1 MKDIFATDQ
10 KAGPNNIPQR
20 YVEYTSIN
28 VGITKFNDNAAITGL
43 LGYREGNK
51 DTLKLTNISAAEL
64 REPRTLLDLLYSS
77 NVMLQKQDCTGPCQE
92 NEF

>member
-43 LGYREGNK
+43 LGYREGV
-51 DTLKLTNISAAEL
+51 
-64 REPRTLLDLLYSS
+64 YSMYTRA
-77 NVMLQKQDCTGPCQE
+77 VLEGILE
-92 NEF
+92 

>member
-10 KAGPNNIPQR
+10 KARPNNIPQR

-43 LGYREGNK
+43 LCSSIH
-51 DTLKLTNISAAEL
+51 NII
-64 REPRTLLDLLYSS
+64 SS
-77 NVMLQKQDCTGPCQE
+77 EYEQ
-92 NEF
+92 